1 MPVWEVTYWVV
12 FLVVTKAIDGIMNL
26 LKKTKYQASGSL
38 SQLAWHRFKKNALA
52 MTALIFIILVVVI
65 SILGYVII
73 PDKTP
78 FANNQMLE
86 LATKKPGFKVN
97 TLERKLNRII
107 PQHTVIYEAIYGQ
120 PNDYQELAIYNY
132 SIKGDSIFIEEYT
145 GMTPNDGLKKAFH
158 LADVAFALNN
168 DKRIKKI
175 NDSTF
180 IVPTQQNGNIKI
192 TRSSLVAKVVD
203 QLKQE
208 YYRLGT
214 DRFGRDY
221 LSQLII
227 GARVSLSVGFIAVL
241 ISLIVGI
248 TLGATAAFFG
258 GWIDQIIVWFINV
271 VWSIP
276 TLLLVIAITMAL
288 GKGYW
293 QVFIAVGLTMWVEVA
308 RVVRGQV
315 LSIRQKEFVEAGTA
329 LGYSNGRIIFKHILP
344 NVVSPLIV
352 ISAANF
358 AAAILIEA
366 GLSFLGI
373 GVQPPTPSWGI
384 MIKEH
389 YGYIILDYAYLA
401 LLPGIAIMLMVL
413 AFMIVGNG
421 LRDALDV
428 KMVK

>member
-1 MPVWEVTYWVV
+1 MGALS
-12 FLVVTKAIDGIMNL
+12 FILLMSLVA
-26 LKKTKYQASGSL
+26 
-38 SQLAWHRFKKNALA
+38 
-52 MTALIFIILVVVI
+52 
-65 SILGYVII
+65 ILGYLIT
-73 PDKTP
+73 PDTTP
-78 FANNQMLE
+78 FANNQSLE
-86 LATKKPGFKVN
+86 LATKKPGFSV
-97 TLERKLNRII
+97 LILNRRLNKPTAELSLFHKMLYGIPKKYESIPIVSYKFDGDII
-107 PQHTVIYEAIYGQ
+107 EVEH
-120 PNDYQELAIYNY
+120 
-132 SIKGDSIFIEEYT
+132 YT
-145 GMTPNDGLKKAFH
+145 GMTPNEGAIETYSLIDIIYPLQQTTNAQKYNDSLSFYDLSGTRH
-158 LADVAFALNN
+158 LVSTEEIQH
-168 DKRIKKI
+168 RIK
-175 NDSTF
+175 NNN
-180 IVPTQQNGNIKI
+180 IVKKHF
-192 TRSSLVAKVVD
+192 L
-203 QLKQE
+203 
-208 YYRLGT
+208 LGT
-214 DRFGRDY
+214 DPFGRDL

-227 GARVSLSVGFIAVL
+227 GTRVSLSVGFIAVL
-241 ISLIVGI
+241 ISLIIGI
-248 TLGATAAFFG
+248 TLGAIAGYFG
-258 GWIDQIIVWFINV
+258 GWVDNLIVWFINV

-329 LGYSNGRIIFKHILP
+329 LGYSHTRIIFHHILP

-373 GVQPPTPSWGI
+373 GVQPPVPSWGI

-401 LLPGIAIMLMVL
+401 LLPGLAIMLIVL
-413 AFMIVGNG
+413 AFMVVGNA

-428 KMVK
+428 KLVDD

>member
-1 MPVWEVTYWVV
+1 
-12 FLVVTKAIDGIMNL
+12 
-26 LKKTKYQASGSL
+26 
-38 SQLAWHRFKKNALA
+38 

-132 SIKGDSIFIEEYT
+132 SIKGDSIIIEEYT

-158 LADVAFALNN
+158 LADVAFSLNN

-175 NDSTF
+175 NDTTF
-180 IVPTQQNGNIKI
+180 VVPTQQKGNIKI

-241 ISLIVGI
+241 ISLVVGI

-428 KMVK
+428 KMVKE

>member
-1 MPVWEVTYWVV
+1 MRL
-12 FLVVTKAIDGIMNL
+12 F
-26 LKKTKYQASGSL
+26 KKKKYQPSGSL
-38 SQLAWHRFKKNALA
+38 SSLTFTRFIRNKLAVSAS
-52 MTALIFIILVVVI
+52 TFIIISIVI
-65 SILGYVII
+65 AILGYIII

-78 FANNQMLE
+78 FANDQALE
-86 LATKKPGFKVN
+86 LATKKPGFEVMMLKR
-97 TLERKLNRII
+97 ELNRTNERFGFFHRMIF
-107 PQHTVIYEAIYGQ
+107 GQ
-120 PNDYQELAIYNY
+120 PKSYQEIPIVNY
-132 SIKGDSIFIEEYT
+132 TLRNDSILVEEYT
-145 GMTPNDGLKKAFH
+145 GMQPNDGRIIGFH
-158 LADVAFALNN
+158 IADVVYSLKAHSEIEDIDS
-168 DKRIKKI
+168 DK
-175 NDSTF
+175 
-180 IVPTQQNGNIKI
+180 IKI
-192 TRSSLVAKVVD
+192 ILSDGSEKIISKAELVEQVKSKVD
-203 QLKQE
+203 NRI
-208 YYRLGT
+208 YYVGT

-221 LSQLII
+221 LSQLVI
-227 GARVSLSVGFIAVL
+227 GTRVSLSVGFIAVL

-248 TLGATAAFFG
+248 TLGAVAAYFG
-258 GWIDQIIVWFINV
+258 GWIDNVIVWFINV

-315 LSIRQKEFVEAGTA
+315 MSIRQKEFVEAGVA
-329 LGYSNGRIIFKHILP
+329 LGFSTPRIIFKHILP
-344 NVVSPLIV
+344 NVMRPLIV

-401 LLPGIAIMLMVL
+401 ILPGLAIMLMVL

-428 KMVK
+428 KVVK

>member
-1 MPVWEVTYWVV
+1 
-12 FLVVTKAIDGIMNL
+12 
-26 LKKTKYQASGSL
+26 
-38 SQLAWHRFKKNALA
+38 

-227 GARVSLSVGFIAVL
+227 VARVSLSVGFIAVL